1 MTYTDAAKNKK
12 FSIFT
17 CKDWETKTDI
27 RLSNNNKHRVK
38 ASCKIADMFDTEC
51 RSTMLFMKFLN
62 RLMRHTDV
70 VVLFISFDIV
80 SLCFVFN
87 NKHITGRILFLV

>member
-1 MTYTDAAKNKK
+1 MTYTDEAKNKK

-17 CKDWETKTDI
+17 WWDWETKTDI
-27 RLSNNNKHRVK
+27 RLSNDNKHWVK

-51 RSTMLFMKFLN
+51 RSILLFMKFLN
-62 RLMRHTDV
+62 RLMRHTDE

-80 SLCFVFN
+80 RLCFVFN
-87 NKHITGRILFLV
+87 NKHITGRIIFLV